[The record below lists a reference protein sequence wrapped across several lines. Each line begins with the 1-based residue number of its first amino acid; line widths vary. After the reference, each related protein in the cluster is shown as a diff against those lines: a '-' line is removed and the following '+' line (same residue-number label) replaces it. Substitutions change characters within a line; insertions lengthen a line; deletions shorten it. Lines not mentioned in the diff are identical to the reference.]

1 MTTSIS
7 DYLKENGR
15 ITYSNVGVSML
26 PLLRQGRDLMVI
38 ERKNGES
45 FKKYDA
51 VLFRRPN
58 ARGRDDYVLHR
69 ILRINK
75 DGSYWIVGDNC
86 CTRLLGD
93 TVCMPACNMVLSA
106 SHFLAGI
113 NTVWGAGPAEMPA
126 FIYIYPYPTDSRHVG
141 APFIYQTTPRWTP
154 SHYFWGEDD
163 WLFVEGWNPQ
173 TQQSCYHKVRLPS
186 GSRR

>member
-1 MTTSIS
+1 MNETVHFE
-7 DYLKENGR
+7 DVLERYGKLVYPNK
-15 ITYSNVGVSML
+15 GVSML

-69 ILRINK
+69 ILRVNE

-86 CTRLLGD
+86 CTGD
-93 TVCMPACNMVLSA
+93 TVREDQILGTLTAVLRDGKKA
-106 SHFLAGI
+106 VLVTAPLCRAYVALWCGCYPVRFAVI
-113 NTVWGAGPAEMPA
+113 RAKYFA
-126 FIYIYPYPTDSRHVG
+126 FGCLR
-141 APFIYQTTPRWTP
+141 
-154 SHYFWGEDD
+154 
-163 WLFVEGWNPQ
+163 
-173 TQQSCYHKVRLPS
+173 RLKKLVTH
-186 GSRR
+186 

>member
-1 MTTSIS
+1 MRHFAHNDNIL
-7 DYLKENGR
+7 YAIVLEELYAG
-15 ITYSNVGVSML
+15 
-26 PLLRQGRDLMVI
+26 QF
-38 ERKNGES
+38 GEGGPA
-45 FKKYDA
+45 FVELA
-51 VLFRRPN
+51 
-58 ARGRDDYVLHR
+58 
-69 ILRINK
+69 
-75 DGSYWIVGDNC
+75 VGDNC